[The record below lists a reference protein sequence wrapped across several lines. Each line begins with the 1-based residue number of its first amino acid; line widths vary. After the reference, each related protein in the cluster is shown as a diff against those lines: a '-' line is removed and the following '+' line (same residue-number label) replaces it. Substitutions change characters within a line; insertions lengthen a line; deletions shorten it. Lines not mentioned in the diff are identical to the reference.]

1 MSTLHRGTGTS
12 ALRPA
17 AFVDRDGV
25 INEER
30 DYVWRVEDFHLLP
43 GAVAGLRQLQAAGF
57 ALVVVTNQAGIGR
70 GFYTEADF
78 QALSAHMRHRL
89 AAEGVVLDGVYHCP
103 HHPTAGLGDY
113 RRACECRKPR
123 PGLLLQAAA
132 DLGLDP
138 ARSVLV
144 GDKLS
149 DIQAGRAAGLA
160 RCVLVTSGHA
170 VSPGDRAAA
179 DAVCDGLEAAAAWL
193 LRAPGAGASHSGG

>member
-1 MSTLHRGTGTS
+1 MSTLQSCPETS
-12 ALRPA
+12 ALRAA

-30 DYVWRVEDFHLLP
+30 DYVWRLQDFHLLP
-43 GAVAGLRQLQAAGF
+43 GAVAGLRRLQAAGY

-70 GFYTEADF
+70 GLYTEADF
-78 QALSAHMRHRL
+78 QALSAHMRNHL
-89 AAEGVVLDGVYHCP
+89 AAEGVVLDGIYHCP
-103 HHPTAGLGDY
+103 HHPTAGQGDY
-113 RRACECRKPR
+113 RRACDCRKPR
-123 PGLLLQAAA
+123 PGMLLQAAA
-132 DLGLDP
+132 ELGLDP

-170 VSPGDRAAA
+170 VSTGDRAAA

-193 LRAPGAGASHSGG
+193 LQAAPAGPWRNGR

>member
-193 LRAPGAGASHSGG
+193 LRAPGTGASNSGG

>member
-89 AAEGVVLDGVYHCP
+89 AAEGVVLDGVYRCP

-170 VSPGDRAAA
+170 VTPGDRAAA

-193 LRAPGAGASHSGG
+193 LRAPGTGASNSGG